1 MHRPRSRCWI
11 DPAQRRP
18 RRVRRAHQSV
28 CRLVLGAHSAPYD
41 SSPVCGIDDTIKEH
55 NMPRFAA
62 NLSMLFTEV
71 DFLERFAAAA
81 AAGFS
86 VVEYLFPSD
95 FPAEAIKARLDAN
108 GLTQVLFNLPA
119 GDWSKGERGIACHP
133 DRVAEFRA
141 GVDQAIAYAKVLG
154 NTQINCLAGI
164 RPQGFDCASV
174 EQCFVDNL
182 KFAAD
187 KLEQAGIKLVMEA
200 INTRDIPGFY
210 LNNTKQALAI
220 REQVGSS
227 NLYLQYD
234 IYHMQIMEGDLA
246 RTVEAN
252 LAAINHVQLADN
264 PGRNE
269 PGTGEINY
277 RFLFEHLDRIGYQGW
292 IGCEYKPAT
301 TTAAGLG
308 WMKAHNAI

>member
-1 MHRPRSRCWI
+1 
-11 DPAQRRP
+11 
-18 RRVRRAHQSV
+18 
-28 CRLVLGAHSAPYD
+28 
-41 SSPVCGIDDTIKEH
+41 
-55 NMPRFAA
+55 MPRFAA

-71 DFLERFAAAA
+71 DFLDRFAAAA
-81 AAGFS
+81 DAGFGG
-86 VVEYLFPSD
+86 VEYLFPYD
-95 FPAEAIKARLDAN
+95 YPVEEIKARLDAN
-108 GLTQVLFNLPA
+108 RLEQVLFNLPA
-119 GDWSKGERGIACHP
+119 GDWAKGERGIACHP
-133 DRVAEFRA
+133 DRVDEFRA
-141 GVDQAIAYAKVLG
+141 GVDKAIAYAKVLG
-154 NTQINCLAGI
+154 NRQINCLAGI
-164 RPQGFDCASV
+164 RPQCHDCATI
-174 EQCFVDNL
+174 EKTFVDNL
-182 KFAAD
+182 KYAAE
-187 KLEQAGIKLVMEA
+187 KLEAAGIRLVMEA

-210 LNNTKQALAI
+210 LNNTRQALDI
-220 REQVGSS
+220 REKVGSD

-246 RTVEAN
+246 RTLADQ

-264 PGRNE
+264 PGRHE

>member
-1 MHRPRSRCWI
+1 
-11 DPAQRRP
+11 
-18 RRVRRAHQSV
+18 
-28 CRLVLGAHSAPYD
+28 
-41 SSPVCGIDDTIKEH
+41 
-55 NMPRFAA
+55 MPRFAA

-71 DFLERFAAAA
+71 DFLDRFAAAA
-81 AAGFS
+81 EAGFS
-86 VVEYLFPSD
+86 GVEYLFPYD
-95 FPAEAIKARLDAN
+95 FPVEEIKARLDAN
-108 GLTQVLFNLPA
+108 KLEQVLFNLPA
-119 GDWSKGERGIACHP
+119 GDWGKGERGIACHP
-133 DRVAEFRA
+133 DRVEEFRA
-141 GVDQAIAYAKVLG
+141 GVDKAIAYAKVLG
-154 NTQINCLAGI
+154 NKQINCLAGI
-164 RPQGFDCASV
+164 RPQGVDCATV
-174 EQCFVDNL
+174 EKTFVDNL
-182 KFAAD
+182 RYAAD
-187 KLEQAGIKLVMEA
+187 KLAGAGIRLVMEA

-210 LNNTKQALAI
+210 LSTTQQALDI
-220 REQVGSS
+220 RDKVGST

-246 RTVEAN
+246 RTVESN
-252 LAAINHVQLADN
+252 LATINHVQLADN